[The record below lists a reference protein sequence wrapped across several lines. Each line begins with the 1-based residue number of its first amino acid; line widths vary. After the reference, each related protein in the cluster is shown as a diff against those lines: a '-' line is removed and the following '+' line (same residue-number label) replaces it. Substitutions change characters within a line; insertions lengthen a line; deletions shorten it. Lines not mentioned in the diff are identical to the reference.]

1 MFVDFMGMM
10 TMAFTRP
17 CDAPEYFPRSLARL
31 LSLSLLHVRF
41 ATGTCS
47 SDYAPNA
54 K

>member
-10 TMAFTRP
+10 TVALTRP
-17 CDAPEYFPRSLARL
+17 HDAPEYFPRSLARL
-31 LSLSLLHVRF
+31 LNLSLPHVRF

-47 SDYAPNA
+47 SDHAPNA